1 VNFERLLTRLS
12 ALRGSFTTA
21 QLASLGAAFVL
32 VVTVVVGAAY
42 WLNTPTYRVLFSDL
56 DPESA
61 ARVTERL
68 RAQDVPFQLTEAGRT
83 VLVPE
88 PRIDELRLD
97 FATSGLPSSGRM
109 GFEIFDSTQ
118 FGATEF
124 LEQVNFRR
132 ALEGEIARSI
142 ATLSEVAA
150 ARVHLSMAK
159 DRLFGEQ
166 AQPAKASVVLKLRSN
181 RPPAAPFVAGIA
193 SLVAAAVEGLQPE
206 SVVIIDTFGRP
217 LARPAQDDGAPLGAA
232 QVERQ
237 QLYEQQLAARVV
249 SLLEPVVGEGHV
261 RVNVAAQLHQ
271 AAEDQTEERWDPATV
286 VRSRETTLEGSAG
299 ASAQQG
305 VAGTRANLPGPVP
318 PGSNEPNPPT
328 LAQASTSPTVTNPLR
343 TMQRENFE
351 ISRTTRHTVRPSG
364 GVARLSVAVL
374 VDDEQVTEKDGSGN
388 SVSKTRPR
396 DPAQLQKLHQ
406 LVTSAVGLDTTRGDL
421 LTVENIAFNEPAAEV
436 VPEPGV
442 LQRVG
447 THVPDAVRLLVV
459 LGLGVLAFFLIGRPL
474 VQRVIEVRPLDDA
487 SMPRRLPRT
496 VEELEGEMAGQLEA
510 GPVAADRR
518 LPALSKRL
526 STLTQKEPE
535 VAARLVRSWL
545 LEEKK

>member
-1 VNFERLLTRLS
+1 
-12 ALRGSFTTA
+12 
-21 QLASLGAAFVL
+21 
-32 VVTVVVGAAY
+32 
-42 WLNTPTYRVLFSDL
+42 
-56 DPESA
+56 
-61 ARVTERL
+61 
-68 RAQDVPFQLTEAGRT
+68 
-83 VLVPE
+83 
-88 PRIDELRLD
+88 
-97 FATSGLPSSGRM
+97 
-109 GFEIFDSTQ
+109 
-118 FGATEF
+118 
-124 LEQVNFRR
+124 
-132 ALEGEIARSI
+132 
-142 ATLSEVAA
+142 
-150 ARVHLSMAK
+150 
-159 DRLFGEQ
+159 
-166 AQPAKASVVLKLRSN
+166 
-181 RPPAAPFVAGIA
+181 
-193 SLVAAAVEGLQPE
+193 
-206 SVVIIDTFGRP
+206 
-217 LARPAQDDGAPLGAA
+217 
-232 QVERQ
+232 
-237 QLYEQQLAARVV
+237 
-249 SLLEPVVGEGHV
+249 
-261 RVNVAAQLHQ
+261 
-271 AAEDQTEERWDPATV
+271 
-286 VRSRETTLEGSAG
+286 
-299 ASAQQG
+299 
-305 VAGTRANLPGPVP
+305 VP

-388 SVSKTRPR
+388 PVSKARPR

-421 LTVENIAFNEPAAEV
+421 LTVENIAFNEPAPEV

-442 LQRVG
+442 LQRVSP
-447 THVPDAVRLLVV
+447 HVPDAVRLLVV

>member
-1 VNFERLLTRLS
+1 MNLERLLTRLK
-12 ALRGSFTTA
+12 ALRGNFTTT
-21 QLASLGAAFVL
+21 QLASLAAAFVL

-42 WLNTPTYRVLFSDL
+42 WLNTPSYRVLFADM

-68 RAQDVPFQLTEAGRT
+68 RAQDVAFRLAEGGRS

-88 PRIDELRLD
+88 QRLDELRLD
-97 FATSGLPSSGRM
+97 FATTGLPSSGRM
-109 GFEIFDSTQ
+109 GFEIFDATQ

-217 LARPAQDDGAPLGAA
+217 LARPASDGDSPLGTA

-237 QLYEQQLAARVV
+237 QLYEQQLGSRVV
-249 SLLEPVVGEGHV
+249 ALLEPVVGEGRV
-261 RVNVAAQLHQ
+261 RVNVAARLHQ
-271 AAEDQTEERWDPATV
+271 DAEDQTEERWDPTTV
-286 VRSRETTLEGSAG
+286 VRSRETMMEGSA
-299 ASAQQG
+299 AAAAQQG

-318 PGSNEPNPPT
+318 PGSNEPSPPT
-328 LAQASTSPTVTNPLR
+328 LAQASSAPAVTNPLR
-343 TMQRENFE
+343 TTQRENFE
-351 ISRTTRHTVRPSG
+351 ISRTTRHIVRPSG

-374 VDDEQVTEKDGSGN
+374 VDDEHVSEKDGTG
-388 SVSKTRPR
+388 SVVAKTRSR

-421 LTVENIAFNEPAAEV
+421 LTVENIAFNDPVSEPL
-436 VPEPGV
+436 PEPGL

-447 THVPDAVRLLVV
+447 PHVTDALRLLVV
-459 LGLGVLAFFLIGRPL
+459 LALGVLAFFVIGRPL
-474 VQRVIEVRPLDDA
+474 VRRVIEVRPMDVA

-496 VEELEGEMAGQLEA
+496 VEEIEGELAGQLEA
-510 GPVAADRR
+510 GIVGGDRR
-518 LPALSKRL
+518 LPALSRKL
-526 STLTQKEPE
+526 GSLAQKEPE